1 MSRVCI
7 LEQADERPPGSVVP
21 RLVQRLGERGCTVYV
36 WAPEQEPAA
45 LRSFA
50 PDADLYVWKS
60 HGRLS
65 DSVAAYL
72 NACGRPLLN
81 SYFATLQVRDKI
93 VTAGRLMD
101 AGVPTPEAY
110 YADSIEQLGAFVCSY
125 PIVVKPNTGRRGEQI
140 AVVRSA
146 RELEE
151 LSPRTGPFF
160 AQSYVEGKGLD
171 LKAYVIGDRVFGIW
185 RPFPARTAAEKRGQP
200 CALSRE
206 VREIC
211 LCCGRLFGLELYG
224 VDLIESADGPCVIE
238 VNCFPG
244 YRGVPEADRL
254 LADYILECAERAN
267 RQR

>member
-1 MSRVCI
+1 MTPRICI
-7 LEQADERPPGSVVP
+7 LEQAGERPPGSVVP
-21 RLVQRLGERGCTVYV
+21 RLIERLGERGCAVHV
-36 WAPEQEPAA
+36 WVPEWEPAA
-45 LRSFA
+45 LRTLA
-50 PDADLYVWKS
+50 LDADLYLWKS

-72 NACGRPLLN
+72 NACGRPLVNTYL
-81 SYFATLQVRDKI
+81 ATLQVRDKI

-110 YADSIEQLGAFVCSY
+110 YADSVEQLGSLVCSY
-125 PIVVKPNTGRRGEQI
+125 PIVVKPNGGRRGEQI
-140 AVVRSA
+140 AVVRDA
-146 RELEE
+146 RELGQ
-151 LSPRTGPFF
+151 LPALTGPVF
-160 AQSYVEGKGLD
+160 AQRYVQGKGVD
-171 LKAYVIGDRVFGIW
+171 LKAYVIGDQVFGIW

-224 VDLIESADGPCVIE
+224 VDLIDSPDGPSVIE

-254 LADYILECAERAN
+254 LADYILESVESVKR
-267 RQR
+267 